1 MAEKHAN
8 IEELVYDDH
17 NFNQHTAEGM
27 ELLEKSI
34 RENKFGRSI
43 LIDKDNRI
51 IAGNGIVEAATKT
64 GTKKIRVIETDGD
77 ELIAVKRKDLSL
89 DSQEGR
95 RLALADNATSAAN
108 LKWDEKELK
117 NAEKE
122 WEVSL
127 DDWSVPA
134 SPDVSEYTKF
144 VDKFKPKL
152 TTDDCYTPPAVYA
165 VVLDYVAK
173 RYDLTDKNVVRPFKP
188 NGDYQNEVYAPN
200 DVVVDNPPFSILSEV
215 VKFYHENNIPFFLF
229 APALTLFGS
238 CRIEGEPITK
248 IVCGATVIYENGA
261 NVSTSFLT
269 NMWGDGGVVVDG
281 YLCKAL
287 NNLNTPKA
295 DLKRYKYPHYVINA
309 ARIQKVSIAGGY
321 LEFSRESIHRVTQL
335 EDGTQIYGGGF
346 LISEKA
352 AAEKA
357 AAEKAAAVT
366 LSEAEW
372 AIIKALE

>member
-89 DSQEGR
+89 DSKEGR

-108 LKWDEKELK
+108 LKWDEEELE

-188 NGDYQNEVYAPN
+188 NGDYQKEVYAPN

-229 APALTLFGS
+229 APALTLFSS

-248 IVCGATVIYENGA
+248 IVCGAPVIYENGA
-261 NVSTSFLT
+261 VVSTSFLT
-269 NMWGDGGVVVDG
+269 NMWGAGSVIIDGGLYKGLD
-281 YLCKAL
+281 AL
-287 NNLNTPKA
+287 NIA
-295 DLKRYKYPHYVINA
+295 AAELKQYKFPHNVISA
-309 ARIQKVSIAGGY
+309 ARLGKIAKSGMC
-321 LEFSRESIHRVTQL
+321 LEFERDSIYRISKL
-335 EDGTQIYGGGF
+335 ADGTVIYGCGF
-346 LISEKA
+346 LIS
-352 AAEKA
+352 EKA

>member
-108 LKWDEKELK
+108 LKWDENELK

-122 WEVSL
+122 WGVSL
-127 DDWSVPA
+127 ADWGGDV
-134 SPDVSEYTKF
+134 SPDSH
-144 VDKFKPKL
+144 
-152 TTDDCYTPPAVYA
+152 TTVNNTEPLSNLEFRDIYYTPEH
-165 VVLDYVAK
+165 
-173 RYDLTDKNVVRPFKP
+173 KP
-188 NGDYQNEVYAPN
+188 NMAL
-200 DVVVDNPPFSILSEV
+200 VDCV
-215 VKFYHENNIPFFLF
+215 DMAKFNAKVEAIENSALPDEMKAVMRLF
-229 APALTLFGS
+229 AYRF
-238 CRIEGEPITK
+238 IK
-248 IVCGATVIYENGA
+248 IDFESVANYYAFNATDEEQKIMERLRLV
-261 NVSTSFLT
+261 L
-269 NMWGDGGVVVDG
+269 VDG
-281 YLCKAL
+281 
-287 NNLNTPKA
+287 
-295 DLKRYKYPHYVINA
+295 
-309 ARIQKVSIAGGY
+309 SI
-321 LEFSRESIHRVTQL
+321 
-335 EDGTQIYGGGF
+335 DGF
-346 LISEKA
+346 ISDD
-352 AAEKA
+352 
-357 AAEKAAAVT
+357 
-366 LSEAEW
+366 
-372 AIIKALE
+372 IIKINQQIVELV

>member
-108 LKWDEKELK
+108 LKWDEEELK

-122 WEVSL
+122 WGV
-127 DDWSVPA
+127 
-134 SPDVSEYTKF
+134 T
-144 VDKFKPKL
+144 L
-152 TTDDCYTPPAVYA
+152 T
-165 VVLDYVAK
+165 
-173 RYDLTDKNVVRPFKP
+173 
-188 NGDYQNEVYAPN
+188 E
-200 DVVVDNPPFSILSEV
+200 
-215 VKFYHENNIPFFLF
+215 
-229 APALTLFGS
+229 
-238 CRIEGEPITK
+238 
-248 IVCGATVIYENGA
+248 
-261 NVSTSFLT
+261 
-269 NMWGDGGVVVDG
+269 WGGVDEEINFPTNLIGEYKNKPFVIKITCVDADQLNKLATDIKSLIQQK
-281 YLCKAL
+281 YLS
-287 NNLNTPKA
+287 A
-295 DLKRYKYPHYVINA
+295 DFS
-309 ARIQKVSIAGGY
+309 VSGGE
-321 LEFSRESIHRVTQL
+321 L
-335 EDGTQIYGGGF
+335 
-346 LISEKA
+346 
-352 AAEKA
+352 
-357 AAEKAAAVT
+357 
-366 LSEAEW
+366 
-372 AIIKALE
+372 

>member
-108 LKWDEKELK
+108 LKWNEEELK

-122 WEVSL
+122 WGVSF
-127 DDWSVPA
+127 DDWNLDVPR
-134 SPDVSEYTKF
+134 SQKQKDLSNDISMSYRIEITLDNEQQQELLF
-144 VDKFKPKL
+144 NEL
-152 TTDDCYTPPAVYA
+152 TQRGLEC
-165 VVLDYVAK
+165 
-173 RYDLTDKNVVRPFKP
+173 R
-188 NGDYQNEVYAPN
+188 
-200 DVVVDNPPFSILSEV
+200 I
-215 VKFYHENNIPFFLF
+215 
-229 APALTLFGS
+229 LTL
-238 CRIEGEPITK
+238 
-248 IVCGATVIYENGA
+248 
-261 NVSTSFLT
+261 
-269 NMWGDGGVVVDG
+269 
-281 YLCKAL
+281 
-287 NNLNTPKA
+287 
-295 DLKRYKYPHYVINA
+295 
-309 ARIQKVSIAGGY
+309 
-321 LEFSRESIHRVTQL
+321 
-335 EDGTQIYGGGF
+335 
-346 LISEKA
+346 
-352 AAEKA
+352 
-357 AAEKAAAVT
+357 
-366 LSEAEW
+366 
-372 AIIKALE
+372 